1 MLWQSVERSHVVLK
15 LILNSD
21 QGLALFRQKQIVKGV
36 LVTETYKKSED
47 FFIQLLYAW
56 LHLTNNNFPAFI
68 SIEEILDQPILLN
81 PRMDVKHPTQ
91 EYFKFTIIRD
101 LCRFL
106 QPGITSSIAIFHKNF
121 IRFFYCQPYKIFKLI
136 MGSIPNDW
144 NTYLDWNFSKISFKN
159 FLLQQ

>member
-1 MLWQSVERSHVVLK
+1 MLWQSVERSHFVLK

-21 QGLALFRQKQIVKGV
+21 QGLALFRQKQIVRGV

-68 SIEEILDQPILLN
+68 AIEEIVDQSIFLNQHTRMDFKQPI
-81 PRMDVKHPTQ
+81 Q
-91 EYFKFTIIRD
+91 EYFKFTIIRN

-106 QPGITSSIAIFHKNF
+106 QPGITSSTTIFHKSF
-121 IRFFYCQPYKIFKLI
+121 TRFSYCQPYKIFKLI

-144 NTYLDWNFSKISFKN
+144 KHLLRLKLLKN
-159 FLLQQ
+159 PF